1 MATVA
6 ERREAA
12 VVGALVADAAIQ
24 PLHWI
29 YNEEKLTDLIKDR
42 DDIEFWTPSANPF
55 YCLETGLNSCYG
67 DQSFVILK
75 SLVQSQG
82 VDVEDLKKATYDR
95 FGPKSDYES
104 AVNAAYAGTKEKK
117 LTSADLPLKGPW
129 RHASIKHFLK
139 NFESK
144 MEETGSETDEQI
156 DCVLRM
162 VPVVAL
168 YAGRPEM
175 LDKVE
180 NVLRVTQNFD
190 TAVSIGLAA
199 ARILEYYIVHGPSPS
214 VVDQVISQLEDPHRQ
229 APQDL
234 DRAVI
239 SFLKEVKA
247 CTDKPHHTV
256 VTEKFRKD

>member
-1 MATVA
+1 MATVS

-29 YNEEKLTDLIKDR
+29 YNKDKLDDTIKDR
-42 DDIEFWTPSANPF
+42 EDIEFWTPSANPF

-67 DQSFVILK
+67 DQSFIILK
-75 SLVQSQG
+75 SLVQCQG
-82 VDVEDLKKATYDR
+82 VDVEDQKKATYDR
-95 FGPKSDYES
+95 FGPESDYES
-104 AVNAAYAGTKEKK
+104 AAGTKEKK
-117 LTSADLPLKGPW
+117 LTSDDLPLKGPW

-139 NFESK
+139 NFENK
-144 MEETGSETDEQI
+144 LEETGSETDEQI
-156 DCVLRM
+156 DCVLRI
-162 VPVVAL
+162 VSVVAL

-175 LDKVE
+175 LTRVE
-180 NVLRVTQNFD
+180 DVLRVTQNFD

-199 ARILEYYIVHGPSPS
+199 ARILESYILHGPSPN
-214 VVDQVISQLEDPHRQ
+214 VVEEVVTQLEDPHRN

-234 DRAVI
+234 DRAIVG
-239 SFLKEVKA
+239 FLKEVKA
-247 CTDKPHHTV
+247 CTDKQHYTV

>member
-1 MATVA
+1 MATVS

-29 YNEEKLTDLIKDR
+29 YNKDKLNILIKDR
-42 DDIEFWTPSANPF
+42 EDIEFWTPSANPF

-75 SLVQSQG
+75 SLVRCQG

-104 AVNAAYAGTKEKK
+104 AVNAKYAGTKEKK
-117 LTSADLPLKGPW
+117 LTSDDLPLKGPW

-139 NFESK
+139 NFENNL
-144 MEETGSETDEQI
+144 EETGSETDEQI

-162 VPVVAL
+162 VSVVAL

-175 LDKVE
+175 LNRVE
-180 NVLRVTQNFD
+180 DVLRVTQNFD
-190 TAVSIGLAA
+190 TAVSVGLAA
-199 ARILEYYIVHGPSPS
+199 ARILEYFILHGPSPN
-214 VVDQVISQLEDPHRQ
+214 VVEEVVAQLEDPHRN

-234 DRAVI
+234 DRAIVG
-239 SFLKEVKA
+239 FLKEVKA
-247 CTDKPHHTV
+247 CTDKQHDTV
-256 VTEKFRKD
+256 VTENFRKD